1 MSKALV
7 ILSGGQDSTTCAAI
21 ACQQFDE
28 VHAVTFDY
36 GQRHAIE
43 IESAESV
50 ARSLNLA
57 SHEIISM
64 GRVLKGSSP
73 LVSDTQLGTY
83 DAPEQLPGGVE
94 PTFVPGRNLLFMTIA
109 ANRAAVLGIRDIFTG
124 LCQADYGGY
133 PDCEQPFVDK
143 MSDAISQGLW
153 GEPGLMNIH
162 TPLMD
167 LSKADSIKLAMQVLG
182 DHDFRSVFAL
192 THTCYAGDKGGCG
205 RCHACIL
212 RDKGFRDANV
222 DDPLWE
228 FRQTHSTSPCGA
240 PV

>member
-1 MSKALV
+1 MSKALI

-43 IESAESV
+43 IESAEAV

-73 LVSDTQLGTY
+73 LVSDTHLGTY
-83 DAPEQLPGGVE
+83 DAPDQLPGGVE

-124 LCQADYGGY
+124 LCQEDFGGY
-133 PDCEQPFVDK
+133 HDCRAVFVTAMQTAIGEGFYGDPDYFTF
-143 MSDAISQGLW
+143 
-153 GEPGLMNIH
+153 H
-162 TPLMD
+162 TPLMN
-167 LSKADSIKLAMQVLG
+167 LNKADSVKLAVTTIG
-182 DHDFRSVFAL
+182 GHDFRRLFSL
-192 THTCYAGDKGGCG
+192 THTCYAGVKGGCG

-212 RDKGFRDANV
+212 RDRGFHEAGV
-222 DDPLWE
+222 DDPLWQL
-228 FRQTHSTSPCGA
+228 RA
-240 PV
+240 IAA